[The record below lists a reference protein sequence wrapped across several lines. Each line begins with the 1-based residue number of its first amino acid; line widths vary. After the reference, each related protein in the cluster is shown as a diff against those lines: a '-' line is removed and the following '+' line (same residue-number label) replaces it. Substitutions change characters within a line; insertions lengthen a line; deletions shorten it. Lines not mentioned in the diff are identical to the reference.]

1 MFPVSPIDGAV
12 YYGEKPVPAKSGM
25 DMDMFMRLLTVQ
37 LLHQNPL
44 EPMSDGE
51 FFAQMSQLGQVQ
63 GMDKLNDSMDTL
75 QGASLIGKTVS
86 AVRPYSELYFGQS
99 PVVTGTV
106 VELTVRNGERFL
118 GLKEADGVI
127 VEVNMTAI
135 QSIRE

>member
-1 MFPVSPIDGAV
+1 MFPVSPIDGAA
-12 YYGEKPVPAKSGM
+12 YYGDKPAQAKPGM

-37 LLHQNPL
+37 LLNQNPL

-63 GMDKLNDSMDTL
+63 GMDKLNSSMDTL
-75 QGASLIGKTVS
+75 QGASLIGKTVT
-86 AVRPYSELYFGQS
+86 AVRPYSELYVGES
-99 PVVTGTV
+99 AIVTGTV
-106 VELTVRNGERFL
+106 VQLTVRNGERIL
-118 GLKEADGVI
+118 GLREANGGI